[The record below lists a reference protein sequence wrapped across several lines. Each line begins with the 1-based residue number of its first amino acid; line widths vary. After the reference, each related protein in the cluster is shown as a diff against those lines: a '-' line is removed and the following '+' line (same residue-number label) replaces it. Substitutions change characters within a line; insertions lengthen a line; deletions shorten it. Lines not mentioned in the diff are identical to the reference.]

1 MLRQFESLLLA
12 PDRDRLAASLRRAVH
27 AIGFESFYYGA
38 QARSVTARAGSA
50 FDVADLSSPRILTDY
65 SSQWAQRYGE
75 AGYASIDPM
84 VQECS
89 RSMIPI
95 IWHRHPSVPDKGKD
109 RLFDEARQHGLA
121 TCMTCSIIG
130 GPGELALL
138 SLTMENDRQAD
149 RRTVERQAS
158 QGHMLMSYLH
168 ESLRRLDRQAAQA
181 APAVRLTAREK
192 EILTW
197 VSAGK
202 TSWEIACILAVAERT
217 VIFHVDNAMRK
228 LDTRSRTQAVAKA
241 LALGLIA
248 P

>member
-12 PDRDRLAASLRRAVH
+12 ADRHQLAACLRGAVH

-38 QARSVTARAGSA
+38 QGRGAAAGKG
-50 FDVADLSSPRILTDY
+50 FDVSDLSSPLILTDY
-65 SSQWAQRYGE
+65 SPKWAQHYGE
-75 AGYASIDPM
+75 QNYASVDPM
-84 VQECS
+84 VQDCS
-89 RSMIPI
+89 RSMIPV
-95 IWHRHPSVPDKGKD
+95 IWHRRPLSENKDTD
-109 RLFDEARQHGLA
+109 RLFDEARQHGLG
-121 TCMTCSIIG
+121 TGMTCSILG

-138 SLTMENDRQAD
+138 SLTMEQDRQAD
-149 RRTVERQAS
+149 RRTVERQVS

-168 ESLRRLDRQAAQA
+168 EGLRRLDRQAAQA
-181 APAVRLTAREK
+181 APPIRLTAREK

-197 VSAGK
+197 ISAGK

-228 LDTRSRTQAVAKA
+228 LDTRTRTQAVAKA